1 MIERLSNEY
10 NSVSIPMKLSIIKI
24 LSQFYKSND
33 LEMDLFSFDSDF
45 HIKTLQIIFCAIES
59 LNDSIETKELVSKAF
74 NLLIDLTS
82 IQSFIPFVISH
93 NNFSY
98 YLNLLLNFD
107 DLNLKVSITK
117 WMSDLLENQTYDKDF
132 AYILVNREV
141 LNKLFECLHSS
152 LNSVLSK

>member
-1 MIERLSNEY
+1 
-10 NSVSIPMKLSIIKI
+10 MKLSIIKI

-33 LEMDLFSFDSDF
+33 LEMDLFSFNSDF
-45 HIKTLQIIFCAIES
+45 HIKTLQIIFCAIEL
-59 LNDSIETKELVSKAF
+59 LNDSIETKELVSKAL

-93 NNFSY
+93 NNLSY

-107 DLNLKVSITK
+107 ELNLKISITK
-117 WMSDLLENQTYDKDF
+117 WMSDLLENQMYDKDF
-132 AYILVNREV
+132 AYILVDREV
-141 LNKLFECLHSS
+141 LNKLFDSLHSS

>member
-1 MIERLSNEY
+1 
-10 NSVSIPMKLSIIKI
+10 MKLSIIKI